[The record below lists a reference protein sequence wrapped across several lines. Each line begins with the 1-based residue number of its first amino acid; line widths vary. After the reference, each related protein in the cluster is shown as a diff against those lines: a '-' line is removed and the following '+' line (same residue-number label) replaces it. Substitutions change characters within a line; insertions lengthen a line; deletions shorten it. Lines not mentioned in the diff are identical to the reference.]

1 VVHPA
6 EFYTG
11 IVPEVYGAL
20 RGTHFGTD
28 RYRTFIEDEG
38 SPALEL
44 GCGDDGP
51 FFDLANEGFDV
62 EGVDSSAD
70 MVRGG
75 RQRLESHG
83 LTTPIHHQRM
93 EDLNLDRQFASIY
106 LAGPTFNLLAD
117 DVTALRA
124 LHGIAKHLFPGG
136 TALVPLWTPPPT
148 APEQYGLLRTA
159 KVGEVAARYVVE
171 SEDYDVANRT
181 RTTTVRYELGS
192 GAAAIVEH
200 RDWTI
205 HWYEQDRFRRLAAD
219 AGLNVSLAV
228 IDSEQV
234 EATLKRQTDKVF
246 RRAKAQDA
254 TNQLDG
260 SA

>member
-1 VVHPA
+1 MHPA

-11 IVPEVYGAL
+11 IVPEVYAVL

-28 RYRTFIEDEG
+28 RYRAFIEYGG

-70 MVRGG
+70 MVRKG
-75 RQRLESHG
+75 RQRLESQG
-83 LTTPIHHQRM
+83 IATPIHHQRM
-93 EDLNLDRQFASIY
+93 EDLILDRQFASIY

-117 DVTALRA
+117 DAIALRA
-124 LHGIAKHLFPGG
+124 LHAIAHHLLPGG

-148 APEQYGLLRTA
+148 SPEQYGLLLTA
-159 KVGEVAARYVVE
+159 DMGGVAARYVVE
-171 SEDYDVANRT
+171 SEKYDVVNRT
-181 RTTTVRYELGS
+181 RTTTVRYELGT
-192 GAAAIVEH
+192 GVDAIVEH
-200 RDWTI
+200 RDWII
-205 HWYEQDRFRRLAAD
+205 HWYEHDRFRQMATD
-219 AGLNVSLAV
+219 AGLSVSLAA

-234 EATLKRQTDKVF
+234 EATLKRRTDEIVS
-246 RRAKAQDA
+246 RP
-254 TNQLDG
+254 
-260 SA
+260 

>member
-1 VVHPA
+1 MHPS

-11 IVPEVYGAL
+11 IVPEVYAAL

-28 RYRTFIEDEG
+28 RYRAFIEHEG

-51 FFDLANEGFDV
+51 FFDLAKEGFDV

-75 RQRLESHG
+75 RQRLESQG
-83 LTTPIHHQRM
+83 LVTPLHHQRM
-93 EDLNLDRQFASIY
+93 EDLNLDRRFASIY

-117 DVTALRA
+117 DATALRA
-124 LHGIAKHLFPGG
+124 LHAIAHHLLPGG

-148 APEQYGLLRTA
+148 PPQQYGLLRTA
-159 KVGEVAARYVVE
+159 DMGGVAARYVVE
-171 SEDYDVANRT
+171 SETYDVVNRT
-181 RTTTVRYELGS
+181 RTTTVRYERGS
-192 GAAAIVEH
+192 GADAIVEH
-200 RDWTI
+200 RDWII
-205 HWYEQDRFRRLAAD
+205 HWYEHDRFRQMAAD
-219 AGLNVSLAV
+219 AGLSVSLAV

-234 EATLKRQTDKVF
+234 EATLKRRTDEIVS
-246 RRAKAQDA
+246 QP
-254 TNQLDG
+254 
-260 SA
+260 